1 MYLTINTIL
10 ILVFYASSSTSAQ
23 LTKRSH
29 FEEEVAADYDIGRAY
44 EDSELADRASEAAHQ
59 NCEVVAVQAA
69 PQMRT
74 YPRREVDWDKFQR
87 IIYSPTASSFKTVDM
102 TKNPGQVS
110 PKEKLNRNET
120 WYRRRLKAI
129 QDSTI
134 KPFTRSI
141 ERIKGLLS
149 KKVHLKSDLD
159 SCRICFEE
167 YKYDEP
173 GTLLL
178 VFPGCG
184 DVFHESCLTRWLD
197 ESPCIESLFRH
208 TLACPT
214 CRRQAPTKH
223 RLRFLG
229 ALTSYH
235 RNGILLIKLHIA
247 LFILVF
253 FLMREA
259 IIRNSN
265 QY

>member
-1 MYLTINTIL
+1 
-10 ILVFYASSSTSAQ
+10 
-23 LTKRSH
+23 
-29 FEEEVAADYDIGRAY
+29 
-44 EDSELADRASEAAHQ
+44 
-59 NCEVVAVQAA
+59 
-69 PQMRT
+69 MRT

-87 IIYSPTASSFKTVDM
+87 IIYSPKASSFETVDM

-110 PKEKLNRNET
+110 PMEKLRNET

-134 KPFTRSI
+134 RPLTRSI

-149 KKVHLKSDLD
+149 KKVRLKSDLD

-184 DVFHESCLTRWLD
+184 DVFHESCLARWLD

-223 RLRFLG
+223 SLRFLG

-259 IIRNSN
+259 IIRNRN